1 MTNQKKI
8 LFLGDIVGRP
18 GRNAVNHYLNNI
30 ECYLDYKPDFVIANC
45 ENASHGFGLT
55 EKNYNEL
62 IGSGIDLLT
71 SGNHI
76 WDRKEVFNYI
86 DGAER
91 LIRPLNYPDGTPGK
105 GSVVIKKDDF
115 SIGVINLLGRV
126 FMDPYNSPW
135 DLIKDEVQ
143 KMQLETPTIIV
154 DFHAE
159 ATAEKIAFSYLLAEL
174 GVTAMIGT
182 HTHVPTADENLV
194 DGVMAYITDA
204 GSCAVTRSV
213 IGMDINTSLKRLS
226 SLLPVRYD
234 IPSEDEVT
242 LCGVVLTVDVTTGI
256 PISINRVKQDINL
269 KNLPVED
276 KLNHEQNKEIAD

>member
-18 GRNAVNHYLNNI
+18 GRNAINHYLNNI
-30 ECYLDYKPDFVIANC
+30 EFYLNFKPDFIIANC

-55 EKNYNEL
+55 EKNYTEL
-62 IGSGIDLLT
+62 IASGIDLLT

-76 WDRKEVFNYI
+76 WDRKEVFDYI
-86 DGAER
+86 DNAER
-91 LIRPLNYPDGTPGK
+91 LIRPLNYPKKTPGK
-105 GSVVIKKDDF
+105 GSIVIKKDGF

-126 FMDPYNSPW
+126 FMDPFDSPW
-135 DLIKDEVQ
+135 DFITQEVQ

-159 ATAEKIAFSYLLAEL
+159 ATAEKIAFGYCLAEL

-182 HTHVPTADENLV
+182 HTHVQTADETIL
-194 DGVMAYITDA
+194 DGVLAYITDVGA
-204 GSCAVTRSV
+204 CAVTRSV

-226 SLLPVRYD
+226 TLLPVRYE
-234 IPSEDEVT
+234 IPSLDEVT
-242 LCGVVLTVDVTTGI
+242 LCGVILTIDVTTGI
-256 PISINRVKQDINL
+256 PISIKRIKQQIDL

-276 KLNHEQNKEIAD
+276 KLDDNNEDVID